1 MNRLLI
7 SFVLVATTAM
17 SGTAAAQ
24 ADSQSDARREAI
36 DEIVVTATKRGE
48 QSLQDM
54 PMAITALTEAKL
66 QIIGADDMLDYLG
79 LAPGISYRLT
89 SATGSRDDIRGG
101 RRLNI
106 RGIESGPDG
115 IPTVAFY
122 LDDSPIPVMDPK
134 LFDIARVEVLRGPQ
148 GTLYG
153 ANSMGGTV
161 RVVTNKPVID
171 RFEYKGDTTVGFT
184 PEGGEI
190 FNLNGMVNLPII
202 EDKLALRLV
211 LFNRSEGGFIDIV
224 EKPALFTDA
233 VGTTRSMEDQ
243 NDESSFGTRVA
254 LTWQPTDNLTITP
267 TVFYQ
272 HIEIDGTA
280 EYEPTTG
287 DLLHRDCHVCGQPVA
302 PFPQPAEEKRVAEFQ
317 ENDFTLYSLEVAYDF
332 GNIQIFSSTSLF
344 DATLFTVD
352 DFSKGFVRFGFP
364 PDPFARGL
372 QDIRTERFTQEIRL
386 TGPIGDKFNFIVGAF
401 YMDEDRLFLQDL
413 PNDGNQWCTVA
424 LCGADLGESDSL
436 FTGVETHDDQ
446 STAVF
451 GELTYSPNDALD
463 ITVGLRWFD
472 TEQDQLIEFDGF
484 FNGGFLRVVGVAS
497 ASEIS
502 PKLQVAYHAN
512 EDIMYY
518 GLVAKGFRPGG
529 PTNLIPTVCA
539 DDLLLLGITEPLVQF
554 EADTLWNYEAGV
566 KSVFADNRFTV
577 NATAF
582 FMDWTDVQNGVRL
595 ACGFGFVGNV
605 GSAESQGVEVEFS
618 AYPTDNFNFSGSIGY
633 VDAVFTET
641 STETGVTKGDKI
653 TNTPEFTASLLAQ
666 YLFPVADEYQGYIQ
680 ASYQYTD
687 EILDPTTS
695 RGTPVRPSF
704 STVDLRFGVQ
714 HENWEIVLFVDNLT
728 DVRGRLFE
736 SIQQAPNTLPFLADI
751 VGVIRPRTF
760 GVTLRFNG
768 GD

>member
-7 SFVLVATTAM
+7 SFVLVATAAM

-24 ADSQSDARREAI
+24 SESTRDIE
-36 DEIVVTATKRGE
+36 EIVVTASKRGE

-54 PMAITALTEAKL
+54 PMAITALTQEKL
-66 QIIGADDMLDYLG
+66 EIIGADDMLDYLG
-79 LAPGISYRLT
+79 LAPGVSYRLI

-115 IPTVAFY
+115 IPTTAFY

-148 GTLYG
+148 GTLFG

-161 RVVTNKPVID
+161 RMVTNKPIID
-171 RFEYKGDTTVGFT
+171 RFEYKADTTVGFT

-190 FNLNGMVNLPII
+190 FHLNGMLNVPIV
-202 EDKLALRLV
+202 EDQLALRGV
-211 LFNRSEGGFIDIV
+211 IFSRYEGGFIDIV
-224 EKPALFTDA
+224 ENPDLFVDA

-243 NDESSFGTRVA
+243 NDERSFGGRVA

-267 TVFYQ
+267 SVFYQ
-272 HIEIDGTA
+272 DIQIDGTA

-287 DLLHRDCHVCGQPVA
+287 DLQHQDCHVCGQDQSPL
-302 PFPQPAEEKRVAEFQ
+302 PTPASEIRVAEYQ
-317 ENDFTLYSLEVAYDF
+317 ENDFTLLSLEIAYDF
-332 GNIQIFSSTSLF
+332 GNIELFSSTSMF
-344 DATLFTVD
+344 DSKLFTVD
-352 DFSKGFVRFGFP
+352 DFSKGFARFGLP
-364 PDPFARGL
+364 ADPFIRGL
-372 QDIRTERFTQEIRL
+372 QDIRTERLTQEIRL
-386 TGPIGDKFNFIVGAF
+386 TGPIGDNFSFIAGIF
-401 YMDEDRLFLQDL
+401 FMDEDREFYQDV

-424 LCGADLGESDSL
+424 LCGADLGETDSL
-436 FTGVETHDDQ
+436 FTGVEFHDDQ

-451 GELTYSPNDALD
+451 GEVTWSPNDAWD
-463 ITVGLRWFD
+463 ITAGLRWFD
-472 TEQDQLIEFDGF
+472 SEQDQLIEFDGF
-484 FNGGFLRVVGVAS
+484 LNGGFLRVVGTAS
-497 ASEIS
+497 ADEIS

-512 EDIMYY
+512 DDVMYY

-529 PTNLIPTVCA
+529 PTNLIPTTCDA
-539 DDLLLLGITEPLVQF
+539 DLALLGISEPLAQF

-566 KSVFADNRFTV
+566 KSVFADNRLTV

-605 GSAESQGVEVEFS
+605 GAAESQGAELEFS

-641 STETGVTKGDKI
+641 SAETGVTAGDKI
-653 TNTPEFTASLLAQ
+653 TNTPEITASLLAQ

-680 ASYQYTD
+680 GSYQYTD

-704 STVDLRFGVQ
+704 STVGLRLGVQ
-714 HENWEIVLFVDNLT
+714 HQNWEVVLFVDNLT
-728 DVRGRLFE
+728 DERGVLVE
-736 SIQQAPNTLPFLADI
+736 SINQAPNTLPFLANHRA
-751 VGVIRPRTF
+751 VIRPRTY

>member
-1 MNRLLI
+1 MKMILVSFLLI
-7 SFVLVATTAM
+7 A
-17 SGTAAAQ
+17 SGAISGPAAAQ
-24 ADSQSDARREAI
+24 ADSQSDSRRDAI
-36 DEIVVTATKRGE
+36 DEIVVTASKRGE

-54 PMAITALTEAKL
+54 PIAITALTEEKL
-66 QIIGADDMLDYLG
+66 EIIGADDMLDYLG
-79 LAPGISYRLT
+79 LAPGISYRLI

-161 RVVTNKPVID
+161 RMVTNKPVID
-171 RFEYKGDTTVGFT
+171 LFEYKADTTAGFT

-190 FNLNGMVNLPII
+190 FHINGMVNLPII
-202 EDKLALRLV
+202 EGKLALRGV

-224 EKPALFTDA
+224 ENPDLFVDA

-243 NDESSFGTRVA
+243 NDQRSFGTRVA

-267 TVFYQ
+267 SVFYQ
-272 HIEIDGTA
+272 DIQIDGTA

-287 DLLHRDCHVCGQPVA
+287 DLLHKNCHVCGQSVA
-302 PFPQPAEEKRVAEFQ
+302 PLPQPAEEKRVAEFQ
-317 ENDFTLYSLEVAYDF
+317 ENNFTLFSLEIAYDF
-332 GNIQIFSSTSLF
+332 GNIELFSSTSLF
-344 DATLFTVD
+344 DSKLFTVD
-352 DFSKGFVRFGFP
+352 DFSKGFVRFELP
-364 PDPFARGL
+364 PDPFIRGL
-372 QDIRTERFTQEIRL
+372 QDIRTERLTQEIRL
-386 TGPIGDKFNFIVGAF
+386 TGPIGDKFSWIAGVFF
-401 YMDEDRLFLQDL
+401 MDEDREFYQDV

-424 LCGADLGESDSL
+424 LCGADLGVTDSL
-436 FTGVETHDDQ
+436 FTGVEFHDDQ

-451 GELTYSPNDALD
+451 GEVTYSPNDAWD
-463 ITVGLRWFD
+463 ITAGLRWFD
-472 TEQDQLIEFDGF
+472 SEQDQLIEFDGF
-484 FNGGFLRVVGVAS
+484 LNGGFLRVVGTA
-497 ASEIS
+497 AAGEFS

-512 EDIMYY
+512 DDVMYY

-529 PTNLIPTVCA
+529 PTNLIPTTCNE
-539 DDLLLLGITEPLVQF
+539 DLALLGISEPLAQF
-554 EADTLWNYEAGV
+554 EADTLWNYEVGV
-566 KSVFADNRFTV
+566 KSMFADNRLTV
-577 NATAF
+577 NVSAY

-633 VDAVFTET
+633 VDATFTET
-641 STETGVTKGDKI
+641 SAETGVTKGDKI

-666 YLFPVADEYQGYIQ
+666 YLFPVADGYQGYIQ
-680 ASYQYTD
+680 GSYQYTD

-704 STVDLRFGVQ
+704 STVDFRFGVQ
-714 HENWEIVLFVDNLT
+714 HENWEVVLFVDNLT
-728 DVRGRLFE
+728 DERGLLFE
-736 SIQQAPNTLPFLADI
+736 GINQAPNTLPLLANH

>member
-1 MNRLLI
+1 MKMILVSFLLI
-7 SFVLVATTAM
+7 ASGAI

-24 ADSQSDARREAI
+24 ADSQSDARRDAI

-54 PMAITALTEAKL
+54 PLAITALTEEKL

-79 LAPGISYRLT
+79 LAPGISYRLI

-161 RVVTNKPVID
+161 RMVTNKPVID
-171 RFEYKGDTTVGFT
+171 LFEYKVDSTVGFT

-190 FNLNGMVNLPII
+190 FNINGMLNVPVI
-202 EDKLALRLV
+202 EDRLALRGV
-211 LFNRSEGGFIDIV
+211 LFNRYEGGFIDIV
-224 EKPALFTDA
+224 ENPALFVDA

-243 NDESSFGTRVA
+243 NDQRSFGGRVA
-254 LTWQPTDNLTITP
+254 LTWQPTDNLTVTP
-267 TVFYQ
+267 SVFYQ
-272 HIEIDGTA
+272 DIRIDGTS

-287 DLLHRDCHVCGQPVA
+287 DLQHQNCHVCGQDLSPL
-302 PFPQPAEEKRVAEFQ
+302 PTPAEELRVAEYQ
-317 ENDFTLYSLEVAYDF
+317 ENDFTLFSLEIAYDF
-332 GNIQIFSSTSLF
+332 GNIELFSSTSLF
-344 DATLFTVD
+344 DAKLFTVD
-352 DFSKGFVRFGFP
+352 DFSKGFARFGFP
-364 PDPFARGL
+364 GDPFVRGL
-372 QDIRTERFTQEIRL
+372 QDIRTERFTQELRL
-386 TGPIGDKFNFIVGAF
+386 TGPIGDKFNFIFGIF
-401 YMDEDRLFLQDL
+401 YMDEHRDFLQDI

-424 LCGADLGESDSL
+424 LCGADLGETDSL
-436 FTGVETHDDQ
+436 FTGVEFHDDQ
-446 STAVF
+446 NTAVF
-451 GELTYSPNDALD
+451 GEVTYSPNDAWD
-463 ITVGLRWFD
+463 ITAGLRWFD

-484 FNGGFLRVVGVAS
+484 LNGGFLRVVGTA
-497 ASEIS
+497 AADEIS

-512 EDIMYY
+512 DDVMYY

-529 PTNLIPTVCA
+529 PTNLIPTTCNA
-539 DDLLLLGITEPLVQF
+539 DLALLGISEPLAQF
-554 EADTLWNYEAGV
+554 EADTLWNYEVGV
-566 KSVFADNRFTV
+566 KSVFADNRLTV

-605 GSAESQGVEVEFS
+605 GAAESQGAELEFT

-633 VDAVFTET
+633 VDATFTET
-641 STETGVTKGDKI
+641 SNEVGVTKGDKI

-704 STVDLRFGVQ
+704 STAGLRFGVQ
-714 HENWEIVLFVDNLT
+714 HENWEVVLFVDNLT
-728 DVRGRLFE
+728 DERGRLFE
-736 SIQQAPNTLPFLADI
+736 SIQQAPNTLPFLANI

>member
-1 MNRLLI
+1 MKRLLI
-7 SFVLVATTAM
+7 SFVLVATAAI
-17 SGTAAAQ
+17 SGTAVAQ
-24 ADSQSDARREAI
+24 GDSTRTI

-54 PMAITALTEAKL
+54 PMAITALTEEKL

-134 LFDIARVEVLRGPQ
+134 LFDIARVEILRGPQ
-148 GTLYG
+148 GTLFG

-161 RVVTNKPVID
+161 RIVTNKPVID
-171 RFEYKGDTTVGFT
+171 RFEYKADTTAGFT

-190 FNLNGMVNLPII
+190 FHINGMVNLPLV
-202 EDKLALRLV
+202 EEKLALRLV
-211 LFNRSEGGFIDIV
+211 LFNRSEGGFIDVV
-224 EKPALFTDA
+224 ENPDFFTDA

-243 NDESSFGTRVA
+243 NDQSSFGTRVA

-267 TVFYQ
+267 SVFFQ
-272 HIEIDGTA
+272 HIEIDGTP
-280 EYEPTTG
+280 EFEPTTG
-287 DLLHRDCHVCGQPVA
+287 DLLHKDCHVCGQSVA
-302 PFPQPAEEKRVAEFQ
+302 PLPQPAEEKRVAEFQ
-317 ENDFTLYSLEVAYDF
+317 ENDFTLFSLEIAYDF
-332 GNIQIFSSTSLF
+332 GNIQLFSSTSLF
-344 DATLFTVD
+344 NSKLFTVD
-352 DFSKGFVRFGFP
+352 DFSKGFVRFELP
-364 PDPFARGL
+364 PDPFIRGL
-372 QDIRTERFTQEIRL
+372 QDIRTDRFTQELRL
-386 TGPIGDKFNFIVGAF
+386 TGPIGDNFSWIAGVF
-401 YMDEDRLFLQDL
+401 FMDEDREFFQDI

-424 LCGADLGESDSL
+424 LCGADLGVTDSL
-436 FTGVETHDDQ
+436 FTGVEFHDDQ

-451 GELTYSPNDALD
+451 GEVTWSPNDVWD
-463 ITVGLRWFD
+463 ITAGLRWFD
-472 TEQDQLIEFDGF
+472 SDQEQLIEFDGF
-484 FNGGFLRVVGVAS
+484 LNGGFLRVVGTAS
-497 ASEIS
+497 ADEIS

-512 EDIMYY
+512 DDTMFY

-529 PTNLIPTVCA
+529 PTNLIPTTCN
-539 DDLLLLGITEPLVQF
+539 DDLLLLGISEPPSQF
-554 EADTLWNYEAGV
+554 ESDTLWNYEAGI
-566 KSVFADNRFTV
+566 KSNFANNRLTV

-605 GSAESQGVEVEFS
+605 GSAESQGVEVEFT

-633 VDAVFTET
+633 VDATFTET
-641 STETGVTKGDKI
+641 SEEVGVTKGDKI

-666 YLFPVADEYQGYIQ
+666 YLFPVADGFQGYLQ
-680 ASYQYTD
+680 GSYQYTD

-704 STVDLRFGVQ
+704 STVDLRLGVQ

-728 DVRGRLFE
+728 DERGVLVS
-736 SIQQAPNTLPFLADI
+736 SINQAPNTLPFLADTLA
-751 VGVIRPRTF
+751 VIRPRTF
-760 GVTLRFNG
+760 GVTLRIYG